1 MTPSNHNFMIKP
13 KYPSISG
20 GSSAIRHHTHHDKDH
35 KFMKLNN
42 KVKGIFKYLYNYNNI
57 KTNTTFSKF
66 TS

>member
-35 KFMKLNN
+35 KCMKLNN
-42 KVKGIFKYLYNYNNI
+42 KVKGLFKYLYNYNNI